1 MPRLIGLAL
10 LILFS
15 LVLIKYTAFDHSTT
29 ESSTIA
35 LGFLISSAYIVGQCV
50 ERLRLPKIT
59 GYLLTGL
66 LFGPYLLKFISKET
80 LVDLNFI
87 NHMALA
93 LIAFYAGGELQLSQL
108 KEYRKSFTILIVF
121 QLFIVAGVAGVLYLI
136 RSYFH
141 IFRNLN
147 DMQILAFSV
156 LLGVVSVARSPST
169 VIAIISETRSEGR
182 VTDIVLGVT
191 IALDVVVIMLFAI
204 AISFCD
210 VLLVTNKSWDFSF
223 FFILMLEIIFSLVT
237 GLALG
242 IGLNFVIKRVNTIL
256 PMAILTIGF
265 VVTKFSYS
273 LTEYLEHTHEIG
285 LKVEPLLICITAGFY
300 IQNFSNHNKRF
311 MASLDKV
318 SLVIYTLFFSLTG
331 ASLNLEILQKSWA
344 IAFLIFILRTIM
356 LAASTTAGALVAKD
370 PSPQRYLYWLGFI
383 SQAGVSLGFAHEIMR
398 RFPSFGSELASIIIA
413 VVAID
418 QLIGPIT
425 FKYALEICHETKEK
439 LTYRTLVSQ
448 RTKRTQI

>member
-1 MPRLIGLAL
+1 MPRLVGLAF
-10 LILFS
+10 LIIFLF
-15 LVLIKYTAFDHSTT
+15 VLIQHTDFDYSTA

-35 LGFLISSAYIVGQCV
+35 LGFLISSAYIVGQCI

-59 GYLLTGL
+59 GYILTGL
-66 LFGPYLLKFISKET
+66 LFGPYLLEFISKET

-93 LIAFYAGGELQLSQL
+93 LIAFYAGGELQLSRL
-108 KEYRKSFTILIVF
+108 RAYRKSFSILIAF
-121 QLFIVAGVAGVLYLI
+121 QLFIAVGVAGVLYLI
-136 RSYFH
+136 RSSLPVFQ
-141 IFRNLN
+141 NLS
-147 DMQILAFSV
+147 DLQILAFSI

-210 VLLVTNKSWDFSF
+210 VLLVTEQSWNFSF
-223 FFILMLEIIFSLVT
+223 FFVLLLEIIISLVT
-237 GLALG
+237 GLILG
-242 IGLNFVIKRVNTIL
+242 IGLNFLIKRVDKVL

-273 LTEYLEHTHEIG
+273 LANYLEHTHEIG
-285 LKVEPLLICITAGFY
+285 LKIEPLLICITAGFY
-300 IQNFSNHNKRF
+300 IQNFSHYNKQF
-311 MASLDKV
+311 MMSLDKV

-344 IAFLIFILRTIM
+344 VACLIFIIRTIM
-356 LAASTTAGALVAKD
+356 LAVSTTTGALVSRD
-370 PSPQRYLYWLGFI
+370 PSPQRYLYWLGFV

-398 RFPSFGSELASIIIA
+398 RFPAFGIELGSIIIA

-425 FKYALEICHETKEK
+425 FKYALERCHETNEK
-439 LTYRTLVSQ
+439 VTYRTLVNQ
-448 RTKRTQI
+448 KTKRAEL

>member
-1 MPRLIGLAL
+1 MPRLVGLTF
-10 LILFS
+10 LIIFS
-15 LVLIKYTAFDHSTT
+15 LVLIRYTNFDYSTA

-35 LGFLISSAYIVGQCV
+35 LGFLISSAYIVGQCI

-59 GYLLTGL
+59 GYILTGL
-66 LFGPYLLKFISKET
+66 IFGPYVLKFISKET
-80 LVDLNFI
+80 LIDLNFI

-93 LIAFYAGGELQLSQL
+93 LIAFYAGGELQITQL
-108 KEYRKSFTILIVF
+108 KAYRKSFSILIAF
-121 QLFIVAGVAGVLYLI
+121 QFLIVVGVAGVLYLI
-136 RSYFH
+136 RNSFY
-141 IFRNLN
+141 IFQNLN
-147 DMQILAFSV
+147 NLQILAFST

-223 FFILMLEIIFSLVT
+223 FFLLLLEIIISLLT

-242 IGLNFVIKRVNTIL
+242 IGLNFLIKRVDTIL
-256 PMAILTIGF
+256 PIAILTIGF
-265 VVTKFSYS
+265 VVTKFSYA
-273 LTEYLEHTHEIG
+273 LTDYLEHSHEIG
-285 LKVEPLLICITAGFY
+285 LKIEPLLICITAGFY

-370 PSPQRYLYWLGFI
+370 PSPQRYLYWLGFV

-398 RFPSFGSELASIIIA
+398 RFPVFGSELASIIIA

-425 FKYALEICHETKEK
+425 FKYALEISRETKEK
-439 LTYRTLVSQ
+439 LTYRTLVKQ
-448 RTKRTQI
+448 RTQRTEL